1 MSASLRQVAFIDFE
15 TKSIQVRPDYP
26 PKPVGCA
33 IKLPGKPGQYLAWGH
48 PVENNTTE
56 LEAQKLLASI
66 WSEYDISMHNA
77 KFDLDVGFTHL
88 DLPMPATE
96 NWHDTMILAY
106 LDDPHAHALQLKV
119 LSEKLLKRIPVERDE
134 LKEWI
139 LRNVP
144 DIKPSEWG
152 AHISKAPGGLVGKY
166 AIGDVEMTEGLF
178 ELLYERVQQAGMSD
192 AYFRERDLIPILLE
206 SERIGIK
213 VDVKKLHKDLK
224 QYQKLLNQINLW
236 VCSELFAPITMNI
249 DSSDELAAALDKSG
263 KADNWALTPTGKRS
277 TSKASLANAI
287 SDPNLS
293 MMLDYRSTLVNYIRN
308 FMQPWYETA
317 KLTNGWI
324 YTQWLTTKQEEKG
337 GSRTGRLSSTPNLQ
351 NVPSMERMQISMEKF
366 QILFEKQDWLLP
378 LPHVR
383 SYVIPDQEDWVLID
397 RDYSQQE
404 PRVLAHF
411 EDGGLCAAYQK
422 DPRMDIYIFGVK
434 QVFDLTG
441 ITLTRKMLKT
451 LILAIMY
458 GVGLGKLA
466 DNMKCTVDE
475 ARKFKYALLLAL
487 PGIQA
492 LTKDLQSRG
501 KMNLPMRTWGGRVYF
516 VEPPRLFE
524 GQVRD
529 FGYKL
534 VNYLIQGS
542 SADITKEAML
552 RYHKQR
558 KHGRL
563 VLTVHDELLATCPKE
578 HWEEEMQILERCMS
592 SIELDV
598 PLVSDGAMGYYWGAL
613 SDV

>member
-1 MSASLRQVAFIDFE
+1 
-15 TKSIQVRPDYP
+15 
-26 PKPVGCA
+26 
-33 IKLPGKPGQYLAWGH
+33 
-48 PVENNTTE
+48 
-56 LEAQKLLASI
+56 
-66 WSEYDISMHNA
+66 
-77 KFDLDVGFTHL
+77 
-88 DLPMPATE
+88 
-96 NWHDTMILAY
+96 
-106 LDDPHAHALQLKV
+106 
-119 LSEKLLKRIPVERDE
+119 
-134 LKEWI
+134 
-139 LRNVP
+139 
-144 DIKPSEWG
+144 
-152 AHISKAPGGLVGKY
+152 
-166 AIGDVEMTEGLF
+166 
-178 ELLYERVQQAGMSD
+178 MSD

-236 VCSELFAPITMNI
+236 VCSELIAPITMNI

-383 SYVIPDQEDWVLID
+383 SYVIPDREDWVLID